1 MSASGKSDNLVNK
14 KGLLTFHSS
23 LGKIMFFSLLFFTII
38 PVMILSIV
46 LYVDGSDG
54 IDEVI
59 HNIIIN
65 NSETKSEAISELM
78 LQTSTRIEEM
88 ASDQELI
95 DLFNNISHLAP
106 QKQNELIPFLQSPQY
121 NTLVNKIQVK
131 HQLAIDLCHF
141 SNILFIDPN
150 GRILYSAKDNT
161 SLNGS
166 NLITGKYASAA
177 FDPVFFNTLKSNK
190 PILSDL
196 FPFGSQQEYTT
207 MMLKRVISDEK
218 TVGILAFPIP
228 VSQINNITADITGMD
243 KSGEVYLMGP
253 DQILR
258 SSSRFKSA
266 DHILQTKINSPVIE
280 LCRNNQELTVTEYV
294 NDDGV
299 TKFGTYRQIPAL
311 QDLGLEWPLI
321 LTIDKSNVDTFS
333 EMMKKHMILI
343 ISLIIFFAILIGI
356 VYVEK
361 LLFPVVQLAQ
371 WIKNIS
377 VGDLTLHKVTPVS
390 AELKNIATGVN
401 DVAITFQNISNVAQ
415 AISAGDTSQYLE
427 IRHENDNLSK
437 SINQMKVKLEDAANS
452 RKSQT
457 WIKDGSSGL
466 NEVMRGDKEIDAIT
480 KEIITYIVKYLNS
493 QVGALYLFNEN
504 DKKLYLTSSY
514 AFTQRKGINNSV
526 QIGEGLIG
534 QCAKEKEIIHISP
547 VPDDYLHITS
557 GLGEAAPK
565 SIMVAPIVFE
575 DVLIGVIEIGS
586 IESFDKQK
594 TEFLHNTLKSIG
606 ISLHSAESR
615 SKVRMLLSKTQAQ
628 ADELRVQQEE
638 LKQTNEEL
646 QVQQEELRVANEEL
660 EEQTQALKKSEQE
673 LQAQQEE
680 LRVINE
686 ELEEKTKSLEV
697 QKKDILDKNTKLE
710 IARENIEHKAKELE
724 ISSKYKSEFLANMSH
739 ELRTPL
745 NSLLILS
752 SDLAENNKNNLDDD
766 QVESAEIIYKS
777 GNDLLS
783 LINEILDLSKIESG
797 KMSLNIMDISPRE
810 FADSMTMQFKHVAG
824 EKKLYF
830 NVNVADNIPQ
840 ILQTDQQRVEQVLKN
855 LISNAM
861 KFTHEGGITVTIGR
875 PASNVTLSKEGLA
888 PDRAIAFSVQ
898 DTGIGIPKNK
908 QMAIFEAFQQADGST
923 SRKYGGTGLG
933 LSISRELAKLM
944 GGEIQLTSEE
954 NKGSCFTLIIPE
966 KIDIEDEEIKDKVED
981 NRAKNKAR
989 FEGRRTIK
997 NHESAKAA
1005 ASNIKTTGL
1014 LPQENV
1020 EDDRDHIQP
1029 NDQKLLIIE
1038 DDYTFAKVVK
1048 KQSNE
1053 KGFKCIIALS
1063 GETGL
1068 KLAHQ
1073 YQPDAIVL
1081 DLKLPG
1087 IDGMDVLDELKEDS
1101 KTRHIPVHMM
1111 SAHEETIDALKKGAI
1126 GYLMKPAKPD
1136 ELEQVFDKLEHYIKR
1151 KMKDLLLV
1159 EDDKNMRRSIKTV
1172 IGEGDVN
1179 ITEVATGKET
1189 IEALKN
1195 GSFDCL
1201 VLDLGLPD
1209 MTGFELLK
1217 KLDEHENLEVPPVI
1231 IYTGKEL
1238 SKEENELLHK
1248 YTNTIIIKGVKSE
1261 ERLLDETALFLHR
1274 IVDNMPQKQKKM
1286 ITNLHDKDILFT
1298 DKKILVVDDD
1308 MRNVF
1313 ALSKILTNRGM
1324 KVVKAVNGKMALEM
1338 LEKEK
1343 GIDLVLLD
1351 MMMPEMD
1358 GYETTKRLRQ
1368 MPEFK
1373 NLSIIALTAKAMKD
1387 DKQKCIDAGANDY
1400 LAKPVN
1406 VDKLLS
1412 LMRVWLYR

>member
-1 MSASGKSDNLVNK
+1 MSASGISDNLVHK
-14 KGLLTFHSS
+14 KGLLTFRSS
-23 LGKIMFFSLLFFTII
+23 LGKMMFFSLLFFTII
-38 PVMILSIV
+38 PVMILSVV
-46 LYVDGSDG
+46 LYIDGSDG

-65 NSETKSEAISELM
+65 NSETKSEALSELM
-78 LQTSTRIEEM
+78 LQTSARLEAM

-95 DLFNNISHLAP
+95 DLFSNISNLAP
-106 QKQNELIPFLQSPQY
+106 EKQDELIPFLHSSQY
-121 NTLVNKIQVK
+121 NKLVNLLSVK
-131 HQLAIDLCHF
+131 HQSAIDICSF
-141 SNILFIDPN
+141 SDILFLDTE
-150 GRILYSAKDNT
+150 GRILYAATGNSGLKGN
-161 SLNGS
+161 

-177 FDPVFFNTLKSNK
+177 FDHVFFNTLKTNK
-190 PILSDL
+190 PVLSDL
-196 FPFGSQQEYTT
+196 FPFGSQQDYTT
-207 MMLKRVISDEK
+207 MMLKRVVSDEK
-218 TVGILAFPIP
+218 TVGILVFPIP
-228 VSQINNITADITGMD
+228 VSQINHITANITGMGE
-243 KSGEVYLMGP
+243 SGEVFLMGS

-258 SSSRFKSA
+258 SSSRFKTA

-280 LCRNNQELTVTEYV
+280 LYRNNQELTVLEYT
-294 NDDGV
+294 NEDGV
-299 TKFGTYRQIPAL
+299 TKFGTYRQIPAF
-311 QDLGLEWPLI
+311 QKLGLDWPLI
-321 LTIDKSNVDTFS
+321 LTIDKDNVDSFS
-333 EMMKKHMILI
+333 GMMKKHMILI
-343 ISLIIFFAILIGI
+343 ISLLFFFAVLIGI

-377 VGDLTLHKVTPVS
+377 VGDLTLHKVNPVS

-401 DVAITFQNISNVAQ
+401 DVAVTFRNISKVAQ
-415 AISAGDTSQYLE
+415 AISVGDTSQYLDV
-427 IRHENDNLSK
+427 RHENDNLSK

-457 WIKDGSSGL
+457 WIKDGASGL

-480 KEIITYIVKYLNS
+480 KDIITYIVKYLNS
-493 QVGALYLFNEN
+493 QVGALYLFNES

-514 AFTQRKGINNSV
+514 AFTQRKGINNAV
-526 QIGEGLIG
+526 QMGEGLIG
-534 QCAKEKEIIHISP
+534 QCAKEKEIIHIAP

-557 GLGEAAPK
+557 GLGESSPK

-575 DVLIGVIEIGS
+575 DELIGVIEIGS

-615 SKVRMLLSKTQAQ
+615 AKVRMLLSKTQAQ
-628 ADELRVQQEE
+628 ADELRIQQEE

-660 EEQTQALKKSEQE
+660 EEQTQALKKSEQG

-724 ISSKYKSEFLANMSH
+724 ITSKYKSEFLANMSH

-752 SDLAENNKNNLDDD
+752 SDLAENHKNNLDPE

-777 GNDLLS
+777 GNDLLV

-797 KMSLNIMDISPRE
+797 KMSVNIMDVSLGD
-810 FADSMTMQFKHVAG
+810 FADNMNMQFRHVAE

-830 NVNVADNIPQ
+830 KVIVAKDIPKE
-840 ILQTDQQRVEQVLKN
+840 IKTDQQRVEQILKN

-861 KFTHEGGITVTIGR
+861 KFTQEGGITVKIGR
-875 PASNVTLSKEGLA
+875 PAENITLSKEGLI
-888 PDRAIAFSVQ
+888 PDQAIAFSVQ

-954 NKGSCFTLIIPE
+954 KKGSCFTLIIPE
-966 KIDIEDEEIKDKVED
+966 KINIESTDIKGKVED
-981 NRAKNKAR
+981 KRAENKAR
-989 FEGRRTIK
+989 FEARGSVEKPRSTNPTLTNKKTIVLFP
-997 NHESAKAA
+997 E
-1005 ASNIKTTGL
+1005 
-1014 LPQENV
+1014 ENV
-1020 EDDRDHIQP
+1020 EDDRDRIQS

-1038 DDYTFAKVVK
+1038 DDYNFAKIVQ
-1048 KQSNE
+1048 KQSNA

-1068 KLAHQ
+1068 KMAHQ

-1087 IDGMDVLDELKEDS
+1087 IDGMDVLEELKENS

-1111 SAHEETIDALKKGAI
+1111 SAHEETIDAFKKGAI
-1126 GYLMKPAKPD
+1126 GYLMKPPKPD
-1136 ELEQVFDKLEHYIKR
+1136 ELEQVFNKLEHYIKR

-1179 ITEVATGKET
+1179 ITEVATGKGT
-1189 IEALKN
+1189 IEALEN
-1195 GSFDCL
+1195 GTFDCL

-1209 MTGFELLK
+1209 MTGFELLQ
-1217 KLDEHENLEVPPVI
+1217 KLDDHENLEVPPI
-1231 IYTGKEL
+1231 IVYTGKEL

-1324 KVVKAVNGKMALEM
+1324 KVVKAVNGIMALEM

-1343 GIDLVLLD
+1343 DIDLVLLD

-1387 DKQKCIDAGANDY
+1387 DKQKCIDVGANDY